1 MPSRDTSVHQL
12 CPTSHQHCPSFH
24 HINSASSHAA
34 NNVISHTATR
44 HAICTVTTK
53 IAAGHMDVICPIIA
67 PMPHACNHNSAK
79 MSWQPEQT
87 LWEAMLMALEK
98 HTGNQPNPTQPKFLL
113 LMLLCFCCNKH
124 DLQPPFNLLQLLTL
138 ELQPQHNVAICGDP
152 TNVHP
157 MNNPITVNVF
167 NGNKI
172 ESTHECTLPLPT
184 LPAKDLLE
192 CVLPSPHC
200 HSLVSIATLVN
211 NGSVIMHTPTKV
223 LVCHQQKMIL

>member
-1 MPSRDTSVHQL
+1 
-12 CPTSHQHCPSFH
+12 
-24 HINSASSHAA
+24 
-34 NNVISHTATR
+34 
-44 HAICTVTTK
+44 
-53 IAAGHMDVICPIIA
+53 
-67 PMPHACNHNSAK
+67 MPHACNCNPAK
-79 MSWQPEQT
+79 ISWQPEQT

-98 HTGNQPNPTQPKFLL
+98 HTGNQPNPTQPKFSL

-211 NGSVIMHTPTKV
+211 DGCVIMHTPTKV

>member
-1 MPSRDTSVHQL
+1 VGG
-12 CPTSHQHCPSFH
+12 
-24 HINSASSHAA
+24 NA
-34 NNVISHTATR
+34 NGIGKAHR
-44 HAICTVTTK
+44 
-53 IAAGHMDVICPIIA
+53 
-67 PMPHACNHNSAK
+67 
-79 MSWQPEQT
+79 Q
-87 LWEAMLMALEK
+87 
-98 HTGNQPNPTQPKFLL
+98 PTQPNLNSY
-113 LMLLCFCCNKH
+113 CQCCCAFAATNC
-124 DLQPPFNLLQLLTL
+124 DLQPPFNLLQLLML
-138 ELQPQHNVAICGDP
+138 ELQPQQNVAICGDP
-152 TNVHP
+152 TSVHP

-211 NGSVIMHTPTKV
+211 DGCVIMHTPTKV

>member
-1 MPSRDTSVHQL
+1 M
-12 CPTSHQHCPSFH
+12 
-24 HINSASSHAA
+24 
-34 NNVISHTATR
+34 
-44 HAICTVTTK
+44 
-53 IAAGHMDVICPIIA
+53 
-67 PMPHACNHNSAK
+67 
-79 MSWQPEQT
+79 
-87 LWEAMLMALEK
+87 
-98 HTGNQPNPTQPKFLL
+98 
-113 LMLLCFCCNKH
+113 
-124 DLQPPFNLLQLLTL
+124 L
-138 ELQPQHNVAICGDP
+138 ELQPQPQQNVAICGDP

-211 NGSVIMHTPTKV
+211 NGCVIMHTPTKV